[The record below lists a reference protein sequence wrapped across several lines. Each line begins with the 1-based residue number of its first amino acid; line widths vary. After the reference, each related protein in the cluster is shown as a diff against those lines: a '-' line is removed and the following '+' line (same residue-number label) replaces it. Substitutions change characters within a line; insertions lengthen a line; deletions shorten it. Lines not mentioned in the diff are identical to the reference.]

1 MVELRSRLEI
11 QLSLSS
17 NGLFILSTDPVP
29 VCQPQGSCLL
39 QGFFE
44 ISPAEWV
51 TASGQ
56 HTGCD
61 LWLLAH
67 RQLSLRQTSA
77 MRLPPRHPTVCL
89 VASSCLQG
97 FLGTEGN
104 PGTRDLSSLKLVKLR
119 QSERSQL
126 HHEHCGTSDITSS
139 WSNFCAL
146 PAGPVSL
153 APIMERPQL

>member
-1 MVELRSRLEI
+1 MDC
-11 QLSLSS
+11 SLSQQIPS
-17 NGLFILSTDPVP
+17 LSVNHKGHVSYKASLKSHLQNGSHRLT
-29 VCQPQGSCLL
+29 
-39 QGFFE
+39 
-44 ISPAEWV
+44 
-51 TASGQ
+51 SGQ

-89 VASSCLQG
+89 VASSCLQV

-104 PGTRDLSSLKLVKLR
+104 PRTQDLSSLKLVKLR
-119 QSERSQL
+119 QSERSQF
-126 HHEHCGTSDITSS
+126 HHEHCGTSDVTSS